1 MIKREITWA
10 PGFFIDVS
18 GQVFEGKNRLTPEV
32 RQNRFSKHL
41 TVWINDRC
49 EPVISLLRFQV
60 HNGDFVLS
68 RNGNPLSVSGPNSNY
83 IVVPH
88 KRLAGEDN
96 DLVTRIWELY
106 RMERL
111 PVSQIRS
118 KGGLQNHC
126 TEFFVSNVVEEILQA
141 SIRL

>member
-1 MIKREITWA
+1 MIRREITWA
-10 PGFFIDVS
+10 PGFFINGC
-18 GQVFEGKNRLTPEV
+18 GQVFEDKNQLTPEV
-32 RQNRFSKHL
+32 RRNRFSKHL
-41 TVWINDRC
+41 TVWVNDVC
-49 EPVISLLRFQV
+49 EPVISLLRFQI

-68 RNGNPLSVSGPNSNY
+68 RNGNPLSVSHSNNL
-83 IVVPH
+83 IVVPQR
-88 KRLAGEDN
+88 RLADSDN

-111 PVSQIRS
+111 PVSQIRA

-126 TEFFVSNVVEEILQA
+126 TELFVRDVVEKILEA